1 MQVAKIMA
9 WRTLGQTSGP
19 TLLKRRVEP
28 FQLDTGVGRREV
40 PVGLGIVGIATC
52 LPGIDFTREHLGIRD
67 APVEA
72 LAGEDGQLGF
82 GEVQPA
88 TVLGR
93 VMPFEPLDQ
102 AARLGRLENLVERG
116 IPGAPHPVATGRHW
130 PRSTFRS
137 VLLHWGSHADDALN
151 AKLLDAIA

>member
-1 MQVAKIMA
+1 MPFEKAQDVFPMKVTPDWGKGALGA
-9 WRTLGQTSGP
+9 WRSQGWSTGKPGGATIRTSGP
-19 TLLKRRVEP
+19 TLLKRRVEA

-40 PVGLGIVGIATC
+40 PVGLCIAGIATC
-52 LPGIDFTREHLGIRD
+52 LPGVDLTGEHLGIRD

-88 TVLGR
+88 AVLGR
-93 VMPFEPLDQ
+93 VMPLEPLDQ

-116 IPGAPHPVATGRHW
+116 GGMRGQIVW
-130 PRSTFRS
+130 
-137 VLLHWGSHADDALN
+137 
-151 AKLLDAIA
+151 